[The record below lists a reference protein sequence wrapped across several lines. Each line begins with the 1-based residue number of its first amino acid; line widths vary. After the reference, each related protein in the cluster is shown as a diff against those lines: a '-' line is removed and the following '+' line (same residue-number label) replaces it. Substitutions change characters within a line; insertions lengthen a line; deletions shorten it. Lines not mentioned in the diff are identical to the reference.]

1 MRAKHGGVPQVATAG
16 GAEEAERQLR
26 LDKSRS
32 THFEDVPKRQSR
44 WTVVFNG
51 TPIKGE
57 RVLECEFAP

>member
-1 MRAKHGGVPQVATAG
+1 MRPKRRAVPKAATAG

-51 TPIKGE
+51 TLIKG
-57 RVLECEFAP
+57 LL